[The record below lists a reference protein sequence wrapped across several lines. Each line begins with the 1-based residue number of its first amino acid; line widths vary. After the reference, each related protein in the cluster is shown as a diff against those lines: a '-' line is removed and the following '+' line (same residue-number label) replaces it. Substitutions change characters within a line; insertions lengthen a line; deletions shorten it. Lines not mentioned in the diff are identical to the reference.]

1 MRCSALQSAKPFGQ
15 HVHAAAEIPDLL
27 SLRRSCHIYHWTSDN
42 QYVKYRTYSTTAPR
56 AVDTDPECHC
66 ESTGACILRVMVR
79 FPHSVDKTDHVDAVS
94 TARTLLA
101 EPSLGPVQALEPA
114 QPLSFDSVRLF
125 CERAAAV
132 RPDHATEHAPAIAA
146 ICRQLDGIPLDAVL
160 ASTRP
165 AVSTRQPTLAFHPAP
180 NQCESP

>member
-1 MRCSALQSAKPFGQ
+1 MINA
-15 HVHAAAEIPDLL
+15 I
-27 SLRRSCHIYHWTSDN
+27 
-42 QYVKYRTYSTTAPR
+42 
-56 AVDTDPECHC
+56 
-66 ESTGACILRVMVR
+66 
-79 FPHSVDKTDHVDAVS
+79 S
-94 TARTLLA
+94 TARALLA

-132 RPDHATEHAPAIAA
+132 RPDHATENAPAIAA

-165 AVSTRQPTLAFHPAP
+165 AVSTRQPTLAFHPVS
-180 NQCESP
+180 NQCEARDWSNGVQRAFVSSYSLIRARRMMGIWRCSAARSW